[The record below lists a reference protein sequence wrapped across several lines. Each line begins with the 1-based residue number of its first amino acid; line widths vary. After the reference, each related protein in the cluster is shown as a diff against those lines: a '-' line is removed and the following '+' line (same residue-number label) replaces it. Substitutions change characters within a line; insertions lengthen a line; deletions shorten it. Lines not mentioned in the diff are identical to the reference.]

1 MNYKN
6 KTLYGF
12 NNVYAARVE
21 EDGSYMTPVRI
32 PGGKSVEVSFE
43 TSEDIEYADNIVA
56 DSDVSISKGS
66 GKLNLLGL
74 TNDEKAM
81 LFGGENMSG
90 GYALASNQNMPNLA
104 LLFEQEKRDGGKILN
119 VLYNVQF
126 NPSGLNAKT
135 TEDKKEKSLQELEFN
150 CYPGFDDKGYFFY
163 SLDTKD
169 EKADTTVINKWYT
182 EIQLPKVTVLPESN
196 TPKKLSK

>member
-1 MNYKN
+1 
-6 KTLYGF
+6 
-12 NNVYAARVE
+12 
-21 EDGSYMTPVRI
+21 
-32 PGGKSVEVSFE
+32 
-43 TSEDIEYADNIVA
+43 
-56 DSDVSISKGS
+56 
-66 GKLNLLGL
+66 
-74 TNDEKAM
+74 M

-90 GYALASNQNMPNLA
+90 GYALASTQNMPNLA

-163 SLDTKD
+163 SLDT
-169 EKADTTVINKWYT
+169 
-182 EIQLPKVTVLPESN
+182 
-196 TPKKLSK
+196 